1 MVTGSSGFVG
11 RWLCEHLKS
20 SGDQVIELPVD
31 LDIQN
36 AADLSGAVAEAAPDA
51 ICHLAAQANVSA
63 SWRGPALTFSVN
75 ALGTLNLC
83 VAAASLAPK
92 PRLLLVSTSE
102 VYGKVPAERMPISED
117 EPFAPVNPYAA
128 SKAAAEMVGL
138 QAWLGQG
145 LEVVRARPFNHT
157 GPGQMEGFVVPDLAH
172 QVARAARGE
181 LDCIFTGNIS
191 VRRDLSDVRDVV
203 RAYRLLLVGGEPGQ
217 PYNICRGE
225 AVAVSSVL
233 ERLMR
238 LAGVDVPV
246 RPDPA
251 RYRPA
256 DVPEHVGDP
265 RRLKALTGWQPE
277 VPLDQTLADVLGSVQ
292 VLQAQGQELGN

>member
-1 MVTGSSGFVG
+1 MTGSSGFVG
-11 RWLCEHLKS
+11 RWLCQHLEG
-20 SGDQVIELPVD
+20 SGDEVVELPVD
-31 LDIQN
+31 LDIRN
-36 AADLSGAVAEAAPDA
+36 AGDLAGAVAQAAPDA
-51 ICHLAAQANVSA
+51 IFHLAAQANVSA
-63 SWRGPALTFSVN
+63 SWREPAQTFSVN

-83 VAAASLAPK
+83 AAAASLAEKPK
-92 PRLLLVSTSE
+92 VLLVSTSE
-102 VYGKVPAERMPISED
+102 VYGKVPPQRMPITED

-128 SKAAAEMVGL
+128 SKAAAEIAGL

-203 RAYRLLLVGGEPGQ
+203 RAYRMLLLKGRPGEA
-217 PYNICRGE
+217 YNICRGE
-225 AVAVSSVL
+225 AVEISAIL
-233 ERLMR
+233 ERLMQ

-256 DVPEHVGDP
+256 DVPEHVGDA
-265 RRLKALTGWQPE
+265 RRLKALTGWRPE
-277 VPLDQTLADVLGSVQ
+277 VPLDQTLADVLASVAA
-292 VLQAQGQELGN
+292 LQG

>member
-1 MVTGSSGFVG
+1 MRALVTGSSGFVG
-11 RWLCEHLKS
+11 RWLCQHLEG
-20 SGDQVIELPVD
+20 SGDEVVELPVD
-31 LDIQN
+31 LDIRN
-36 AADLSGAVAEAAPDA
+36 AGDLAGAVAQAAPDA
-51 ICHLAAQANVSA
+51 IFHLAAQANVSA
-63 SWRGPALTFSVN
+63 SWREPAQTFSVN

-83 VAAASLAPK
+83 AAAASLAEKPK
-92 PRLLLVSTSE
+92 VLLVSTSE
-102 VYGKVPAERMPISED
+102 VYGKVPPQRMPITED

-128 SKAAAEMVGL
+128 SKAAAEIAGL

-203 RAYRLLLVGGEPGQ
+203 RAYRILLLKGRPGEA
-217 PYNICRGE
+217 YNICRGE
-225 AVAVSSVL
+225 AVEISAIL
-233 ERLMR
+233 ERLMQ

-256 DVPEHVGDP
+256 DVPEHVGDA
-265 RRLKALTGWQPE
+265 RRLKALTGWRPE
-277 VPLDQTLADVLGSVQ
+277 VPLDQTLADVLASVAA
-292 VLQAQGQELGN
+292 LQG